1 MDTNALEIS
10 VCLCD
15 RAVRIV
21 EPKIY
26 IVQALTKSELWQGR
40 TSRMRILKTCP
51 YHLCLRFQREVG
63 QTECPM
69 CLAVVLVY
77 ISAIRLQRS
86 ENICTCLEQSIGKRI
101 AEWQHFCGSA
111 TCFYLLTFGFS

>member
-1 MDTNALEIS
+1 MDTNALEIF

-26 IVQALTKSELWQGR
+26 IVQALTKSELWPGR

-63 QTECPM
+63 QTECP
-69 CLAVVLVY
+69 AVVLVY

-86 ENICTCLEQSIGKRI
+86 GERMYMSRAIHRKRD
-101 AEWQHFCGSA
+101 C
-111 TCFYLLTFGFS
+111 